1 MPTTHDTT
9 FSPATIRLKG
19 PAAVGWAALAFLSAS
34 ISPAPADDFTP
45 LCDETHIRNGDWDC
59 WNPVEVAGHQGCH
72 FHGVLSAY
80 HHASPMT
87 WSGGCRNGKAEG
99 DGILEDN
106 LGNRSAGHLVA
117 GMKDG
122 EWTTHLADGG
132 VITETHVEGAAH
144 GPWTFDFS
152 ASKGP
157 SYVVTYQHGVWHGR
171 WERHDPDT
179 YSEIGTFEDGM
190 RSGTWTMTWPE
201 GVEAQVPYVDGK
213 IHGEVTVTRDGTP
226 LGTLVHWK
234 GRHVEGVLAPL
245 PHFPDDP

>member
-1 MPTTHDTT
+1 MSVAVLDDEGPGRGLPCVARTATALLLAIVLAPGMPGH
-9 FSPATIRLKG
+9 
-19 PAAVGWAALAFLSAS
+19 
-34 ISPAPADDFTP
+34 ADEFEP

-72 FHGVLSAY
+72 FHGVLSPY
-80 HHASPMT
+80 HHAPPMT
-87 WSGGCRNGKAEG
+87 WSGGCRDGKAEG
-99 DGILEDN
+99 DGILEDS
-106 LGNRSAGHLVA
+106 LGNRSEGRLVA

-122 EWTTHLADGG
+122 AWTTRHPDGG

-157 SYVVTYQHGVWHGR
+157 SYVVTYKHGVWHGR

-201 GVEAQVPYVDGK
+201 GVEALVPYVDGK
-213 IHGEVTVTRDGTP
+213 VHGEVAVTRDGTP
-226 LGTLVHWK
+226 IGALVHWK
-234 GRHVEGVLAPL
+234 GRHVDGVLAPL